1 MQSRRDHVQAYR
13 FSIGRL
19 ISAVVTGDPGNGE
32 SPTRRADLGAVIGL
46 AVAALLIGGAAVYGL
61 ISPGAD
67 KSWRKPGSLIVEKE
81 TGTRYLFL
89 DGVLRPTRNYASA
102 LLVAGANPTV
112 RSISRDALR
121 EVRRG
126 APIGIPDAPD
136 SVPAPAELLHGA
148 WNVCLDG
155 RDKEAVQID
164 FAPGPDTELGD
175 DRRIL
180 LADPDG
186 AKYVLWK
193 DSKYPVRDF
202 SALVALGLGDH
213 EPMEAPTAW
222 LSDLPTGT
230 ALAPADIPGAGKP
243 GPRVG
248 GRPAKV
254 GQLFR
259 TGQAGAS
266 QYLVLRSD
274 GLAPLTRTEAALLQA
289 RPGHPAPVEVAT
301 ADVAAARG
309 SDDRTLLGRLP
320 DLLSVAEWRGDR
332 DRLCVRQR
340 ASGTKVKATVV
351 VRDGAVSSGAGV
363 RVPPGRGMYA
373 AELAPRKGEQ
383 APRRYL
389 ITDQRRKYPLTD
401 DATAY
406 ALGYGRVAPLP
417 VPRKVLD
424 AVPSGPAL
432 AAAGRGRG
440 GR

>member
-1 MQSRRDHVQAYR
+1 MRSRRDHVQAYR

-32 SPTRRADLGAVIGL
+32 SPTRRADLGAMIGL
-46 AVAALLIGGAAVYGL
+46 AVTALLVGGAAVYGL

-67 KSWRKPGSLIVEKE
+67 NSWRKPGSLIVEKE
-81 TGTRYLFL
+81 TGTRYLLL

-102 LLVAGANPTV
+102 LLAAGANPTV
-112 RSISRDALR
+112 RTVSRDVLR
-121 EVRRG
+121 DVRRG
-126 APIGIPDAPD
+126 APFGIPDAPD

-164 FAPGPDTELGD
+164 FAPGPDTGLGG

-193 DSKYPVRDF
+193 DTKYPVRDF

-230 ALAPADIPGAGKP
+230 ALAPADIPGAGKS

-289 RPGHPAPVEVAT
+289 RPGHAAPVEVAT

-309 SDDRTLLGRLP
+309 SHDRTLLSRLP
-320 DLLSVAEWRGDR
+320 DLLSVAEWRGDP
-332 DRLCVRQR
+332 DRLCVRQK
-340 ASGTKVKATVV
+340 AAGTKVKATVV
-351 VRDGAVSSGAGV
+351 VRDRAVSSGAGV

-373 AELAPRKGEQ
+373 AELVPRKGEQ

-389 ITDQRRKYPLTD
+389 ITDQRRKYRLTD

-417 VPRKVLD
+417 VPRKALD

>member
-32 SPTRRADLGAVIGL
+32 SPTRRADLGAMIGL
-46 AVAALLIGGAAVYGL
+46 AITVLLIAGSAVYGL
-61 ISPGAD
+61 ISPGAN

-112 RSISRDALR
+112 RSVSRDVLR
-121 EVRRG
+121 DLRHG
-126 APIGIPDAPD
+126 SPIGIPDAPD

-148 WNVCLDG
+148 WNLCLRG
-155 RDKEAVQID
+155 SDKQAQQID
-164 FAPGPDTELGD
+164 LAPGPDTELGG

-180 LADPDG
+180 LVDPDG

-193 DSKYPVRDF
+193 DTKYPVGDL

-213 EPMEAPTAW
+213 EPMKAPADW
-222 LSDLPTGT
+222 LSALPTGT

-259 TGQAGAS
+259 TDQGGAS

-274 GLAPLTRTEAALLQA
+274 GLAPLTRTEAALLQTL
-289 RPGHPAPVEVAT
+289 PGHAAPVEVAT

-309 SDDRTLLGRLP
+309 SQDRTLLSRIP

-332 DRLCVRQR
+332 DRLCVRQK
-340 ASGTKVKATVV
+340 AAGTKVKATVV
-351 VRDGAVSSGAGV
+351 VRDGAVPSGAGV
-363 RVPPGRGMYA
+363 RVPPGRGMVVI
-373 AELAPRKGEQ
+373 ELVPRPGEQ
-383 APRRYL
+383 APRGYL
-389 ITDQRRKYPLTD
+389 ITDQGRKYRLGGEPALN
-401 DATAY
+401 
-406 ALGYGRVAPLP
+406 ALGYGRVALLP
-417 VPRKVLD
+417 MPRKVLD
-424 AVPSGPAL
+424 AVPSGPILMASS
-432 AAAGRGRG
+432 RGRG
-440 GR
+440 GQ

>member
-32 SPTRRADLGAVIGL
+32 SPTRRADLGAMIGL
-46 AVAALLIGGAAVYGL
+46 AVTALLIGGAAVYGL
-61 ISPGAD
+61 ISPGAN

-102 LLVAGANPTV
+102 LLATGANPTV
-112 RSISRDALR
+112 HSVPRDALR
-121 EVRRG
+121 DVRRG

-136 SVPAPAELLHGA
+136 SVPAPSELLHGA
-148 WNVCLDG
+148 WNLCLGG
-155 RDKEAVQID
+155 RDEEAQQID
-164 FAPGPDTELGD
+164 LAPGPDTALGG

-193 DSKYPVRDF
+193 DTKYPVGDF
-202 SALVALGLGDH
+202 SALVALGLGDR
-213 EPMEAPTAW
+213 EPMKAPAAW
-222 LSDLPTGT
+222 LAALPTGT
-230 ALAPADIPGAGKP
+230 ALAPADIPRAGKP

-266 QYLVLRSD
+266 QNLVLRSD

-289 RPGHPAPVEVAT
+289 RPGHPAPVEVTT

-309 SDDRTLLGRLP
+309 SHDRTLLSRIP

-332 DRLCVRQR
+332 DRLCVRQK
-340 ASGTKVKATVV
+340 AAGTKVEATVV
-351 VRDGAVSSGAGV
+351 VRDGAVSPGAGV
-363 RVPPGRGMYA
+363 RVPPGRGMLV
-373 AELAPRKGEQ
+373 AELAPRPGEQ
-383 APRRYL
+383 MPRRYL
-389 ITDQRRKYPLTD
+389 ITDQGRKYPLSD
-401 DATAY
+401 DATAN

-432 AAAGRGRG
+432 VASSRGKG
-440 GR
+440 GQ